1 MKNKIVLISFIVILI
16 TNLSVKAQI
25 IYPPDTSTYDTL
37 IIYQPP
43 QIQGCPM
50 VFGTNLHHNFFTVIN
65 YYTGDSVFYPV
76 DYSGYYASLDTYA
89 DPNNAPFTNY
99 RNDSCGENIPIS
111 TNNFVAGYNHVGA
124 TEIAQPYHLD
134 STVLIC
140 GIATQMEGDDINYK
154 NPYYFHLLDTNFNVL
169 RKTEEFT
176 CRVGDGSVF
185 DYNDP
190 QHLHCFYFS
199 RDTAIRDF
207 YLSAELCYNGT
218 ATYRFNHTLSLYDTC
233 LGRVLSHTHY
243 SYDTV
248 FVGLLPNYDSVT
260 MGGLHSEYPFDTIVC
275 CQSEESP
282 WLKDTSGV
290 WTRFADNVRYS
301 LFQKTYLEF
310 LPIILVPKSSSISEV
325 QLENMCYVFPNPT
338 RDFLEVKCNYNI
350 RSIDVYNMQGQNVLS
365 KQVNNFMTRLDV
377 RALPKGSYIIKL
389 LTSKGSANKKFIK
402 E

>member
-50 VFGTNLHHNFFTVIN
+50 VFDTNLCHDFFECVN
-65 YYTGDSVFYPV
+65 YYTGDSEFYHLNYYGFYRAL
-76 DYSGYYASLDTYA
+76 DYGCE
-89 DPNNAPFTNY
+89 Y
-99 RNDSCGENIPIS
+99 RHDSCGENVPIS
-111 TNNFVAGYNHVGA
+111 NNNLVAGCNHAGT

-140 GIATQMEGDDINYK
+140 GIATQMFGDDINYK

-169 RKTEEFT
+169 RKTQEFT

-185 DYNDP
+185 DYNDF
-190 QHLHCFYFS
+190 HYLRCFYFS

-233 LGRVLSHTHY
+233 LGDFLKRTHCP
-243 SYDTV
+243 YDTI
-248 FVGLLPNYDSVT
+248 FMGLLPDDVSISF
-260 MGGLHSEYPFDTIVC
+260 GGLLTSDYPFDTIVC

-290 WTRFADNVRYS
+290 WMRFADNPRYS

-338 RDFLEVKCNYNI
+338 EDFIEVKCNYNI
-350 RSIDVYNMQGQNVLS
+350 RSIDVYNMQGQKVLS